1 MSLAIRV
8 SFQCLLSPVNDLTDS
23 LLCRSY
29 IITVFS
35 NRLEKSNNIKV
46 NVLRMFAKNVFSI
59 IRRTESSE
67 EKKLFLSFGLQCFGG
82 F

>member
-1 MSLAIRV
+1 MSLVIRV
-8 SFQCLLSPVNDLTDS
+8 SFQCLLSAVNNLTTS

-35 NRLEKSNNIKV
+35 NRLEKSNNIIV

-59 IRRTESSE
+59 IQRTESSE
-67 EKKLFLSFGLQCFGG
+67 EKKLLPSFGL
-82 F
+82 